1 MSAMNSAYLSIL
13 PRTMI
18 DFLTVGTT
26 YSTNIILFTYNTLK
40 RGKMKIIF
48 VLFFLKKIGDNTKKT
63 KRLAK
68 LQVLTKRFTK
78 RVFKKKT
85 QVTQLFKPIN
95 YWENA
100 ANTGSN

>member
-1 MSAMNSAYLSIL
+1 MSAMASAYLSIF
-13 PRTMI
+13 PR
-18 DFLTVGTT
+18 
-26 YSTNIILFTYNTLK
+26 

-48 VLFFLKKIGDNTKKT
+48 VFFKKITGDNTKKT
-63 KRLAK
+63 KRLAEI
-68 LQVLTKRFTK
+68 QVLTKSFTK

-85 QVTQLFKPIN
+85 QVTQLFKRIN